1 MSELIVAA
9 QLDSVCRPICPRRGS
24 FNIHLSFQQQLL
36 KFFLFFFLS
45 CSFKQKTGQINKQK
59 TFSLP
64 FHGSDSLPNV

>member
-9 QLDSVCRPICPRRGS
+9 QLDSACRPICPRRDS

-45 CSFKQKTGQINKQK
+45 CSFKQKTGQINKKKKKKNFQSS
-59 TFSLP
+59 FSQL
-64 FHGSDSLPNV
+64 